1 MTLLEFDDVSI
12 TYQSRQGPVP
22 AVRNVSL
29 SVEQGETVGVAG
41 ESGCGKT
48 TLTSSVLRLLP
59 KTAKVTGE
67 IRLNGDDIMGMTFG
81 QLRAVRW
88 AQAAVVFQGAMHAL
102 NPVQRIETQLAEP
115 ILLHDDVGTNAATQR
130 VGELLEQV
138 GLPASRA
145 RAYPHQL
152 SGGQKQR
159 VMIAMA
165 LACKPKLL
173 IADEPTTALD
183 VMVQAQVLDLLS
195 SLVAD
200 LGLGVVFISH
210 DLSVLAATCDRVAVM
225 YAGRIV
231 EQGSASD
238 VFTGRCTPTR
248 GPSRPRSPASAT
260 RSSAMRL
267 PVCPVIRPSPAT
279 CQRVVRSTRAVR
291 RPKTS
296 CTTSEPLLERYGER
310 DAACHR
316 AGRYSYDGGDGSRYD
331 AARNSWHRSRV
342 PHPGWCGRPGGR
354 RRRSG
359 PSAKARSSHLS
370 AKAVQGKR
378 HWREPFSACSGRPSG
393 AVYIAGE
400 ALSYRARDLK
410 AYRRR
415 AQLILQDPSGALN
428 PRHTVYEAVAE
439 GLRVHGLHDGEEAK
453 VADALSRAGLR
464 PPERF
469 YLRYPHELSGGQ
481 RQRVVIAGALVLDPK
496 SSSPTNRFRAST
508 HRFGGRS
515 SPCCCDC
522 ATNWLDFGWSS
533 RMTSAWP
540 GTSPTGWLSC
550 TSAASSRSA
559 RPR

>member
-59 KTAKVTGE
+59 KTATVTGE
-67 IRLNGDDIMGMTFG
+67 IRLNGEDVMKMTFG

-115 ILLHDDVGTNAATQR
+115 ILLHDDVGADAAGKR

-165 LACKPKLL
+165 LACRPKLL

-231 EQGSASD
+231 EQGRASD
-238 VFTGRCTPTR
+238 VFTKPLHPYARALAAAFPRIGDARFRYAPAGVPGDPPFPGDLPSGCPFHPRC
-248 GPSRPRSPASAT
+248 PRAED
-260 RSSAMRL
+260 
-267 PVCPVIRPSPAT
+267 V
-279 CQRVVRSTRAVR
+279 
-291 RPKTS
+291 
-296 CTTSEPLLERYGER
+296 CTTTEPLLEKYGER

-316 AGRYSYDGGDGSRYD
+316 AG
-331 AARNSWHRSRV
+331 
-342 PHPGWCGRPGGR
+342 
-354 RRRSG
+354 
-359 PSAKARSSHLS
+359 
-370 AKAVQGKR
+370 
-378 HWREPFSACSGRPSG
+378 E
-393 AVYIAGE
+393 
-400 ALSYRARDLK
+400 
-410 AYRRR
+410 
-415 AQLILQDPSGALN
+415 IL
-428 PRHTVYEAVAE
+428 V
-439 GLRVHGLHDGEEAK
+439 
-453 VADALSRAGLR
+453 
-464 PPERF
+464 
-469 YLRYPHELSGGQ
+469 
-481 RQRVVIAGALVLDPK
+481 
-496 SSSPTNRFRAST
+496 
-508 HRFGGRS
+508 
-515 SPCCCDC
+515 
-522 ATNWLDFGWSS
+522 
-533 RMTSAWP
+533 
-540 GTSPTGWLSC
+540 
-550 TSAASSRSA
+550 
-559 RPR
+559 